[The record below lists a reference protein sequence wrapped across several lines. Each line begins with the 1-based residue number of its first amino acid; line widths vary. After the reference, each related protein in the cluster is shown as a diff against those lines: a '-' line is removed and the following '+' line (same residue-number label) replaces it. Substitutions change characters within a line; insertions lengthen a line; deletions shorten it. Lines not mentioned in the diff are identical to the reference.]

1 VPRRA
6 HESAHEG
13 ERAGGRAR
21 AGGGVAVIGRN
32 QGDWQERGAVV
43 PLIEEG
49 IAVSP
54 KTA

>member
-1 VPRRA
+1 VQ
-6 HESAHEG
+6 G
-13 ERAGGRAR
+13 VRAR